1 MASTRNRNTLG
12 DYQAQQRQFEQKVEY
27 NTNKSYGQPQQ
38 SYLPGNG
45 LGAAPMCRDA
55 LAHNA
60 CDVESELFGI
70 GSSNLVEPRA
80 PVKPELKNLKSLDI
94 CDKPTTFVVEPRIIN
109 KNQRPMYLS

>member
-1 MASTRNRNTLG
+1 
-12 DYQAQQRQFEQKVEY
+12 
-27 NTNKSYGQPQQ
+27 
-38 SYLPGNG
+38 
-45 LGAAPMCRDA
+45 MCRDA
-55 LAHNA
+55 LTHNA

>member
-27 NTNKSYGQPQQ
+27 KTNKSYGTPQQ

-55 LAHNA
+55 VAHNA
-60 CDVESELFGI
+60 CDVASELLGS

-94 CDKPTTFVVEPRIIN
+94 CDKPHFSDIQTP
-109 KNQRPMYLS
+109 